1 MVDPKCLFLVQHA
14 VYKGIRGY

>member
-14 VYKGIRGY
+14 VYKGLRGY